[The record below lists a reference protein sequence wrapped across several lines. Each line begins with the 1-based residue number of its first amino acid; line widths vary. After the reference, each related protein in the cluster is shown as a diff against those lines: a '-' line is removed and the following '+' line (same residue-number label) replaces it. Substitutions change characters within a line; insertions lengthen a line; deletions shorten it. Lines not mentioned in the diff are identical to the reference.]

1 MPASEREERYAGWR
15 RAVAGVSRGDGAVN
29 LLSPLPDARAGGTGR
44 TTLLT
49 RPGLRVERIVSLG
62 QASPPGFWYD
72 QAEGEWV
79 LLLAG
84 AARLRFADEP
94 EARLLGPGDW
104 LDIAPHRRHR
114 VDWTDPAS
122 PTVWLAVF
130 YRSANSPVDATS
142 ASRNT
147 IAT

>member
-1 MPASEREERYAGWR
+1 M
-15 RAVAGVSRGDGAVN
+15 N
-29 LLSPLPDARAGGTGR
+29 FLSPLPDARASER
-44 TTLLT
+44 VDALLQ
-49 RPGLRVERIVSLG
+49 RPGLRIERIVSLG

-84 AARLRFADEP
+84 AARLRFADET

-114 VDWTDPAS
+114 VEWTDPAAS
-122 PTVWLAVF
+122 TVWLAVF
-130 YRSANSPVDATS
+130 YR
-142 ASRNT
+142 
-147 IAT
+147 